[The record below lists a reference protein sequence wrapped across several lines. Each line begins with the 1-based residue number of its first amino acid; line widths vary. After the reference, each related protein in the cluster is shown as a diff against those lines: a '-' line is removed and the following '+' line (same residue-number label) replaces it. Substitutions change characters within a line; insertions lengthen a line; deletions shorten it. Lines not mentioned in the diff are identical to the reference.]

1 MSAPDLRLS
10 DIPMQETVELVRLD
24 LPDEQAAVLM
34 ESGVL
39 PGCSI
44 CPLRTSPSG
53 DPVVLVDGTVLA
65 LRREMA
71 SCLCVRT
78 TGSSID

>member
-1 MSAPDLRLS
+1 MTIRELRLS
-10 DIPMQETVELVRLD
+10 DIPLNETVELVRLD
-24 LPDEQAAVLM
+24 MPEAQAALLM

-44 CPLRTSPSG
+44 CPLRKSPSG
-53 DPVVLVDGTVLA
+53 DPVVLVDGTVIA

-71 SCLCVRT
+71 SCLCVRE
-78 TGSSID
+78 GA

>member
-1 MSAPDLRLS
+1 MIPSELRLC
-10 DIPMQETVELVRLD
+10 DIPLHETVELVRLD
-24 LPDEQAAVLM
+24 LPADQAAVLM

-65 LRREMA
+65 IRREMA
-71 SCLCVRT
+71 SCLCVRSESEAT
-78 TGSSID
+78 D